1 MGVITVNLPIMP
13 VKDIKQEIL
22 AELRENY
29 AMDVLL
35 SKNAAKNSEAARFFP
50 DNRKNEIR
58 PPFFH
63 DTDRIIHSQAY
74 TRYIDKTQVFYLC
87 ENDHLTHRVLHVQLV
102 AKIARTLGRI
112 LKYNEDLI
120 EAIALGHDVGHT
132 PFGHT
137 GERFVSAFLKN
148 KKEGCFCHN
157 AQSFRLLHEIEKNE
171 GRSHINLCIQTLD
184 GILCHNGEWLVPEY
198 KNNPDKTKEM
208 LFEDY
213 QKCLIDENETKK
225 LRPMT
230 MEGCIVRVS
239 DVIAYIGRD
248 IEDAIAVN
256 LIKREDIPANISE
269 ILGNTNK
276 LIVNSLVL
284 DIINNSYGKNAISF
298 SKEVFEALDSLKKW
312 NYANIYNSPRKM
324 SEDFK
329 IEAMFNFM
337 LESIS
342 KENLHGNIKRQY
354 YKWKDEQNAEYF
366 KTNGLARIAADYLSG
381 MTDDFLMSSYKE
393 LIVPKS
399 FGFSF
404 V

>member
-1 MGVITVNLPIMP
+1 MPI
-13 VKDIKQEIL
+13 KYIKPEIL
-22 AELRENY
+22 AELHGNN
-29 AMDVLL
+29 AADTLL
-35 SKNAAKNSEAARFFP
+35 SKDAVKNSEALRFLP
-50 DNRKNEIR
+50 ENHESEIR

-102 AKIARTLGRI
+102 AKIARTLGRV

-120 EAIALGHDVGHT
+120 EAIALGHDVGHS

-137 GERFVSAFLKN
+137 GERFLSSFLKR

-157 AQSFRLLHEIEKNE
+157 AQSFRQLYEIEKTE
-171 GRSHINLCIQTLD
+171 GKHYVNLCIQTLD
-184 GILCHNGEWLVPEY
+184 GILCHNGEWIDTEY
-198 KNNPDKTKEM
+198 KNDRSKTKEK
-208 LFEDY
+208 LYEEY
-213 QKCLIDENETKK
+213 QKCLVDESRTKK

-256 LIKREDIPANISE
+256 LIKREDIPADVVE

-284 DIINNSYGKNAISF
+284 DIINNSYGKNSISF
-298 SKEVFEALDSLKKW
+298 SKDVFNALNRLKEW
-312 NYANIYNSPRKM
+312 NYKNIYDSPIKM
-324 SEDFK
+324 SEDTK
-329 IEAMFNFM
+329 IEAMFNVV
-337 LESIS
+337 LESLIEKKLPEKSNIS
-342 KENLHGNIKRQY
+342 EQYHKWENDQS
-354 YKWKDEQNAEYF
+354 EEYF
-366 KTNGLARIAADYLSG
+366 STNGPARIAADYLSG
-381 MTDDFLMSSYKE
+381 MTDDFLMSSYRE
-393 LIVPKS
+393 LVVPKS

-404 V
+404 

>member
-1 MGVITVNLPIMP
+1 MPINN
-13 VKDIKQEIL
+13 VKPEIL
-22 AELRENY
+22 AELHGNNAADE
-29 AMDVLL
+29 LL
-35 SKNAAKNSEAARFFP
+35 SKNAAKNSDALRFFP
-50 DNRKNEIR
+50 ENHKNEIR

-102 AKIARTLGRI
+102 AKIARTLGRV

-120 EAIALGHDVGHT
+120 EAIALGHDVGHS

-137 GERFVSAFLKN
+137 GERFLTAFLKN

-157 AQSFRLLHEIEKNE
+157 AQSFRQLHEIEKTE
-171 GRSHINLCIQTLD
+171 GNHYINLCIQTLD
-184 GILCHNGEWLVPEY
+184 GILCHNGEWIDAEY
-198 KNNPDKTKEM
+198 KNNPSKTTEM
-208 LFEDY
+208 LFEEY
-213 QKCLIDENETKK
+213 QKCLVDESETKK

-256 LIKREDIPANISE
+256 LIKREDIPSNISE

-284 DIINNSYGKNAISF
+284 DIINNSYGKNSISF
-298 SKEVFEALDSLKKW
+298 SKEVFNALNSLKKW
-312 NYANIYNSPRKM
+312 NYENIYDNPKKM
-324 SEDFK
+324 SEDSK
-329 IEAMFNFM
+329 IQVMFNFVM
-337 LESIS
+337 ESLIER
-342 KENLHGNIKRQY
+342 KLQGNVELQY
-354 YKWKDEQNAEYF
+354 HKWEEHQSDEYF
-366 KTNGLARIAADYLSG
+366 RRNGPARVAADYLSG
-381 MTDDFLMSSYKE
+381 MTDDFLMSSYRE
-393 LIVPKS
+393 LVVPKS

-404 V
+404 

>member
-1 MGVITVNLPIMP
+1 MPINSINP
-13 VKDIKQEIL
+13 YILSEIKSNF
-22 AELRENY
+22 AGD
-29 AMDVLL
+29 ALL
-35 SKNAAKNSEAARFFP
+35 SKNAAKNSEAIRYFP
-50 DNRKNEIR
+50 ENRENEIR

-63 DTDRIIHSQAY
+63 DTDRIIHSNVY

-137 GERFVSAFLKN
+137 GERFVSAFLKE
-148 KKEGCFCHN
+148 KKEGCFRHN
-157 AQSFRLLHEIEKNE
+157 AQSFRQLSEIEKNDA
-171 GRSHINLCIQTLD
+171 GHSINLCVQTLD
-184 GILCHNGEWLVPEY
+184 GILCHNGEWIAEEY
-198 KNNPDKTKEM
+198 KSDSAKTKET
-208 LFEDY
+208 LFEEY
-213 QKCLIDENETKK
+213 RKCLVDEKQTKN

-256 LIKREDIPANISE
+256 LIKREDIPAEVCE

-284 DIINNSYGKNAISF
+284 DIINNSYGKDTISF
-298 SKEVFEALDSLKKW
+298 SKEAFKALDKLKIW
-312 NYANIYNSPRKM
+312 NYDNIYDSPQKM
-324 SEDFK
+324 SEDDK
-329 IEAMFNFM
+329 IKDMFNSV
-337 LESIS
+337 LNSILN
-342 KENLHGNIKRQY
+342 ENLRGNIKQEY
-354 YKWKDEQNAEYF
+354 EKWKKEQSEEYF
-366 KTNGLARIAADYLSG
+366 KTNGAARIAVDYLSG
-381 MTDDFLMSSYKE
+381 MTDDFLMASYRE
-393 LIVPKS
+393 LVVPRS

-404 V
+404 R

>member
-1 MGVITVNLPIMP
+1 MP
-13 VKDIKQEIL
+13 VNDIKPEIL
-22 AELRENY
+22 AELRGNY
-29 AMDVLL
+29 ATDALL
-35 SKNAAKNSEAARFFP
+35 SKNAAKNSDALRFFP
-50 DNRKNEIR
+50 EKHESEIR

-102 AKIARTLGRI
+102 AKIARTLGRV

-120 EAIALGHDVGHT
+120 EAIALGHDVGHA
-132 PFGHT
+132 PFAHT
-137 GERFVSAFLKN
+137 GERFLSAFLKS

-157 AQSFRLLHEIEKNE
+157 AQSFRHLHEIEKTE
-171 GRSHINLCIQTLD
+171 GKHHINLCVQTLD
-184 GILCHNGEWLVPEY
+184 GILCHNGEWIAQEY
-198 KNNPDKTKEM
+198 KNNPDKTKET
-208 LFEDY
+208 LFEEY
-213 QKCLIDENETKK
+213 QKCLVDESATKK

-269 ILGNTNK
+269 VLGNTNK

-284 DIINNSYGKNAISF
+284 DIINNSYGKNFISF
-298 SKEVFEALDSLKKW
+298 SKEVFNALNSLKKW
-312 NYANIYNSPRKM
+312 NYENIYDNPKKM
-324 SEDFK
+324 SEDPK
-329 IEAMFNFM
+329 IEAMFNAV
-337 LESIS
+337 LEYLLE
-342 KENLHGNIKRQY
+342 KKLQGNIELQY
-354 YKWKDEQNAEYF
+354 RKWEKDQSVEYF
-366 KTNGLARIAADYLSG
+366 KTNGPARIAADYLSG
-381 MTDDFLMSSYKE
+381 MTDDFLMSSYRE
-393 LIVPKS
+393 LVVPKS